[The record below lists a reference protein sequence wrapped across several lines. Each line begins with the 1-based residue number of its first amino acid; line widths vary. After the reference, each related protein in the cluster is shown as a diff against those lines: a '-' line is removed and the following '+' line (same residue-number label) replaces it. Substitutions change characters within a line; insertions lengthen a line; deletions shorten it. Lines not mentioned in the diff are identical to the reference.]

1 MAIEEGEF
9 DGLISN
15 LDSVIK
21 SIKDEKIQKFRWFQ
35 EKALDI
41 KNKRLFDYAILHI
54 DKSIIIIAALIDLF

>member
-21 SIKDEKIQKFRWFQ
+21 SIKDEKYRSSGGFRR
-35 EKALDI
+35 K
-41 KNKRLFDYAILHI
+41 H
-54 DKSIIIIAALIDLF
+54 SI